1 MLQDPDT
8 NKIEN
13 ICKSLIGCKIQIGFT
28 LTLLNNVK
36 YTEKIDNT
44 NIIGD
49 CMENILFPF
58 IKKNIPTFEKGPKQK
73 SPDFYNK
80 EWDWE
85 LKCFRNNPCFDI
97 SNFNSYVSQIEVN
110 LEKKM
115 YKTKYLIFKYTNN
128 DNFVEITDF
137 KLCNVWEIINYSGK
151 YPVSLQSKKKMWYN
165 IRHCSFRDMGNNKK
179 TPKLFIN
186 QICKA
191 IMETPNKIENK
202 EKIIENINNQFNKI
216 TIEK

>member
-1 MLQDPDT
+1 MLSDPDT
-8 NKIEN
+8 EKIRN
-13 ICKSLIGCKIQIGFT
+13 ICNSLIGSKIQINFT
-28 LTLLNNVK
+28 LTLLNNEK
-36 YTEKIDNT
+36 YTEKINNT

-85 LKCFRNNPCFDI
+85 LKCFRHNPCFDI
-97 SNFNSYVSQIEVN
+97 SNFNSYINQIEKN

-115 YKTKYLIFKYTNN
+115 YKTKYLIFRYKNY

-137 KLCNVWEIINYSGK
+137 KLCNVWEIINYTGK
-151 YPVSLQSKKKMWYN
+151 YPISLQSKKKMWYN
-165 IRHCSFRDMGNNKK
+165 IRPCSFMDMNNNKK
-179 TPKLFIN
+179 TPELFIK

-191 IMETPNKIENK
+191 IMESPNKIENRK
-202 EKIIENINNQFNKI
+202 KIIENIYKQFNKI
-216 TIEK
+216 IEK